1 MFSRSILGEK
11 NPMPTPMI
19 HRAAGRE
26 LELAG
31 PGARLRAEQAADIEN
46 ETMKGRD
53 FHFVRSGNKQFVGAP
68 NENLDGRTRNDSNQ
82 KVKLFFKIMSHAN
95 KTLKN

>member
-53 FHFVRSGNKQFVGAP
+53 FHFVRSGNKQFVGVETSSLLA
-68 NENLDGRTRNDSNQ
+68 LRTKIWMVAREMTPIKRSN
-82 KVKLFFKIMSHAN
+82 FFSK
-95 KTLKN
+95 